1 MYVALLTNDIESAM
15 NAAKFCKDRSSCD
28 PYVWFNADEEK
39 NRRGFFVGVPVHQS
53 QLFAST
59 MLAANSKYSCGQLYL
74 VGDCTTNAEAVRIS
88 TLPANL
94 LSSRSFLAMFAELQ
108 SAADAKT
115 TQLDAVKKTL
125 LKALG
130 ESHHTDLSQVVALEL
145 AARVNDRIEAFRD
158 MRDVSNKRVEE
169 LRKELDDARDTIV
182 YLKQQ
187 CEDAKQLA
195 SLANVTGTCYVAMV
209 QIGSLWS
216 YVGPWD
222 TKKHLAEAM
231 KDVVHTVVEVRTPDD
246 LKTRKED

>member
-1 MYVALLTNDIESAM
+1 MYVAILTNSIESA
-15 NAAKFCKDRSSCD
+15 NVAAKFCDDNTVCA
-28 PYVWFNADEEK
+28 PYVWLTSNEKK
-39 NRRGFFVGVPVHQS
+39 NRRGFFVGVPVYQAQIFVS
-53 QLFAST
+53 VMF
-59 MLAANSKYSCGQLYL
+59 AANSGYSWSQLYL
-74 VGDCTTNAEAVRIS
+74 VADCTINAEAVRMG
-88 TLPANL
+88 TLPTNWLA
-94 LSSRSFLAMFAELQ
+94 SRSFTQMFAELQ
-108 SAADAKT
+108 STAASKSAH
-115 TQLDAVKKTL
+115 LDTVKETL

-130 ESHHTDLSQVVALEL
+130 DDPSDDLSRVVTSGL
-145 AARVNDRIEAFRD
+145 ANRVSERIEAFRD
-158 MRDVSNKRVEE
+158 MRDTSNKRIEE

-222 TKKHLAEAM
+222 TKEHLAEAT
-231 KDVVHTVVEVRTPDD
+231 KDVVHTVVEVRTPDE